1 MKKKIWLLD
10 GGMGQELIKNSKS
23 DPHPLWSTYVMLE
36 EPDLVRK
43 AHVDFI
49 EAGAS
54 VITLNTYSTTP
65 ERLEANDLLDKFSF
79 FQKKAIDLAREAIDH
94 TQKNV
99 LIAGCLPPLVAS
111 YRPDKAPE
119 YDRCVDL
126 YIQIVREQES
136 FVDLFICE
144 TMASIKEA
152 KAAVVAAKTSGKS
165 VWCGLTLEDNEK
177 CELRSGEKLIDSVNE
192 LQSLGQEEFL
202 LNCSF
207 PEVIDKGMKILSQN
221 AKFFGGYGNG
231 FTSIDPLKTAS
242 NVSVLSARTDLGPK
256 KYSEH
261 ALNWAKH
268 GASVIGGCCE
278 IGPRHIKYLYDRLN
292 ENNFEIV
299 TSLS

>member
-152 KAAVVAAKTSGKS
+152 KAAVAAAKTSGKS

-242 NVSVLSARTDLGPK
+242 NVSVLSARTDLGPE
-256 KYSEH
+256 KYSKH
-261 ALNWAKH
+261 ALNWAND
-268 GASVIGGCCE
+268 GASVVGGCCE

-292 ENNFEIV
+292 ENEFEIV

>member
-1 MKKKIWLLD
+1 MTNEIILLD
-10 GGMGQELIKNSKS
+10 GGMGQELIKQSKS
-23 DPHPLWSTYVMLE
+23 DPHPLWSTYVMSE

-65 ERLEANDLLDKFSF
+65 ERLEANDLLGKFSF
-79 FQKKAIDLAREAIDH
+79 FHKKAIDLAREAIDH

-119 YDRCVDL
+119 YDKCVDL

-152 KAAVVAAKTSGKS
+152 KAAVVAARTSGKT

-177 CELRSGEKLIDSVNE
+177 CELRSGEKLMDSVNE

-221 AKFFGGYGNG
+221 AKFYGGYGNG
-231 FTSIDPLKTAS
+231 FTSIEPLKTAS
-242 NVSVLSARTDLGPK
+242 NVSVLSARTDLGPE

-261 ALNWAKH
+261 ALNWAKN
-268 GASVIGGCCE
+268 GASVVGGCCE
-278 IGPRHIKYLYDRLN
+278 IGPHHIKYLYDRLN
-292 ENNFEIV
+292 QNNFEIV

>member
-152 KAAVVAAKTSGKS
+152 KAAVAAAKTSGKS

-242 NVSVLSARTDLGPK
+242 NVSVLSARTDLGPE
-256 KYSEH
+256 KYSKH
-261 ALNWAKH
+261 ALIWAND
-268 GASVIGGCCE
+268 GASVVGGCCE

-292 ENNFEIV
+292 ENEFEIV

>member
-94 TQKNV
+94 TKKNV

-152 KAAVVAAKTSGKS
+152 KAAVAAAKTSGKS

-242 NVSVLSARTDLGPK
+242 NVSVLSARTDLGPE
-256 KYSEH
+256 KYSKH
-261 ALNWAKH
+261 ALNWAND
-268 GASVIGGCCE
+268 GASVVGGCCE

-292 ENNFEIV
+292 ENDFEIV

>member
-65 ERLEANDLLDKFSF
+65 ERLEANDLLGKFSF
-79 FQKKAIDLAREAIDH
+79 FQKRAIDLAREAIDH

-119 YDRCVDL
+119 YDKCVDL

-152 KAAVVAAKTSGKS
+152 KAAVVAARTSGKS

-192 LQSLGQEEFL
+192 LRSLGQEEFL

-221 AKFFGGYGNG
+221 AKFYGGYGNG
-231 FTSIDPLKTAS
+231 FTSIEPLKTAS
-242 NVSVLSARTDLGPK
+242 NVSVLSARTDLGPE

-261 ALNWAKH
+261 ALNWAKN
-268 GASVIGGCCE
+268 GASVVGGCCE
-278 IGPRHIKYLYDRLN
+278 IGPHHIKYLCDRLN

>member
-1 MKKKIWLLD
+1 MKKEIILLD
-10 GGMGQELIKNSKS
+10 GGMGQELIKKSKS
-23 DPHPLWSTYVMLE
+23 APHPLWSTYVMSE
-36 EPDLVRK
+36 EPELVKK

-65 ERLEANDLLDKFSF
+65 ERLEANDLLAKFSF

-111 YRPDKAPE
+111 YRPDKAPD

-126 YIQIVREQES
+126 YIQIVQEQES

-152 KAAVVAAKTSGKS
+152 KAAVVAARTSGKS

-177 CELRSGEKLIDSVNE
+177 CELRSGEKLIESVNE

-231 FTSIDPLKTAS
+231 FTSIEPLKTAS

-261 ALNWAKH
+261 ALSWAKH

-278 IGPRHIKYLYDRLN
+278 IGPLHIKYLYDRLN

>member
-242 NVSVLSARTDLGPK
+242 NVSVLSARTDLGPE
-256 KYSEH
+256 KYSKH
-261 ALNWAKH
+261 ALNWAND
-268 GASVIGGCCE
+268 GASVVGGCCE

>member
-1 MKKKIWLLD
+1 MTNEIILLD
-10 GGMGQELIKNSKS
+10 GGMGQELIKQSKS
-23 DPHPLWSTYVMLE
+23 DPHPLWSTYVMLQ

-65 ERLEANDLLDKFSF
+65 ERLEANDLLGKFSF
-79 FQKKAIDLAREAIDH
+79 FQKRAIDLAREAIDH
-94 TQKNV
+94 TQTNV

-119 YDRCVDL
+119 YDKCVDL

-152 KAAVVAAKTSGKS
+152 RAAVVAARTSGKS

-221 AKFFGGYGNG
+221 AKFYGGYGNG
-231 FTSIDPLKTAS
+231 FTSIEPLKTAS
-242 NVSVLSARTDLGPK
+242 NVSVLSARTDLGPE

-268 GASVIGGCCE
+268 GASVVGGCCE
-278 IGPRHIKYLYDRLN
+278 IGPRHIKYLYNRLN

>member
-65 ERLEANDLLDKFSF
+65 ERLEANDLLGKFSF
-79 FQKKAIDLAREAIDH
+79 FHKKAIDLAREAIDH

-119 YDRCVDL
+119 YERCIDL

-152 KAAVVAAKTSGKS
+152 KAAVAAAKTSGKS

-242 NVSVLSARTDLGPK
+242 NVSVLSARTDLGPE

-268 GASVIGGCCE
+268 GASVVGGCCE

-292 ENNFEIV
+292 QNNFEIV

>member
-65 ERLEANDLLDKFSF
+65 ERLEANDLLGKFSF

-94 TQKNV
+94 TEKNV

-126 YIQIVREQES
+126 YIQIVREQEN

-152 KAAVVAAKTSGKS
+152 KAAVAAAKTSGKS

-242 NVSVLSARTDLGPK
+242 NVSVLSARTDLGPE
-256 KYSEH
+256 KYSKH
-261 ALNWAKH
+261 ALNWAND
-268 GASVIGGCCE
+268 GASVVGGCCE

-292 ENNFEIV
+292 ENDFEIV

>member
-1 MKKKIWLLD
+1 MLLD

-23 DPHPLWSTYVMLE
+23 APHPLWSTYVMLE

-54 VITLNTYSTTP
+54 IITLNTYSTTP

-99 LIAGCLPPLVAS
+99 LLAGCLPPLVAS

-119 YDRCVDL
+119 YDECVDL

-152 KAAVVAAKTSGKS
+152 KAAVMAARTSGKT

-177 CELRSGEKLIDSVNE
+177 CKLRSGENLIDSVNE
-192 LQSLGQEEFL
+192 LKSLGQEEFL

-221 AKFFGGYGNG
+221 AKFYGGYGNG
-231 FTSIDPLKTAS
+231 FTSIEPLKTAS
-242 NVSVLSARTDLGPK
+242 NVSVLSARTDLGPE

-261 ALNWAKH
+261 ALSWAKY
-268 GASVIGGCCE
+268 GASVVGGCCE
-278 IGPRHIKYLYDRLN
+278 IGPDHIKYLYERLN

>member
-65 ERLEANDLLDKFSF
+65 ERLEANDLLGKFSF
-79 FQKKAIDLAREAIDH
+79 FHKKAIDLAREAIDH

-119 YDRCVDL
+119 YERCIDL

-152 KAAVVAAKTSGKS
+152 KAAVAAAKTSGKS

-242 NVSVLSARTDLGPK
+242 NVSVLSARTDLGPE

-268 GASVIGGCCE
+268 GASVVGGCCE

>member
-65 ERLEANDLLDKFSF
+65 ERLQANDLLGKFSF

-152 KAAVVAAKTSGKS
+152 KAAVVAARTSGKS

-177 CELRSGEKLIDSVNE
+177 CELRSGEKLKDSVNE

-231 FTSIDPLKTAS
+231 FTSIEPLKTAS
-242 NVSVLSARTDLGPK
+242 NVSVLSARTDLGPRE
-256 KYSEH
+256 YSKH
-261 ALNWAKH
+261 ALNWAKQ
-268 GASVIGGCCE
+268 GASVVGGCCE

-292 ENNFEIV
+292 KNNFEIV

>member
-79 FQKKAIDLAREAIDH
+79 FQKKAINLAREAIDH
-94 TQKNV
+94 TKKNV

-152 KAAVVAAKTSGKS
+152 KAAVAAAKTSGKS

-207 PEVIDKGMKILSQN
+207 PEVIDKGMKILSKN

-242 NVSVLSARTDLGPK
+242 NVSVLSARTDLGPE
-256 KYSEH
+256 KYSKH
-261 ALNWAKH
+261 ALNWAND
-268 GASVIGGCCE
+268 GASVVGGCCE

-292 ENNFEIV
+292 ENDFEIV

>member
-79 FQKKAIDLAREAIDH
+79 FQKKAINLAREAIDH
-94 TQKNV
+94 TKKNV

-152 KAAVVAAKTSGKS
+152 KAAVAAAKTSGKS

-207 PEVIDKGMKILSQN
+207 PEVND
-221 AKFFGGYGNG
+221 
-231 FTSIDPLKTAS
+231 
-242 NVSVLSARTDLGPK
+242 
-256 KYSEH
+256 
-261 ALNWAKH
+261 
-268 GASVIGGCCE
+268 
-278 IGPRHIKYLYDRLN
+278 
-292 ENNFEIV
+292 
-299 TSLS
+299 

>member
-1 MKKKIWLLD
+1 
-10 GGMGQELIKNSKS
+10 
-23 DPHPLWSTYVMLE
+23 MLE

-43 AHVDFI
+43 AHVNFI

-65 ERLEANDLLDKFSF
+65 ERLEANDLLGKFSF
-79 FQKKAIDLAREAIDH
+79 FHKKAIDLAREAIDH

-111 YRPDKAPE
+111 YRPDRAPN

-126 YIQIVREQES
+126 YMQIVREQES

-152 KAAVVAAKTSGKS
+152 KAAVVAARTSGKS

-221 AKFFGGYGNG
+221 AKFYGGYGNG
-231 FTSIDPLKTAS
+231 FTSIEPLKTAS
-242 NVSVLSARTDLGPK
+242 NVSVLSARTDLGPE
-256 KYSEH
+256 KYSRH
-261 ALNWAKH
+261 ALSWAKH
-268 GASVIGGCCE
+268 GASVVGGCCE
-278 IGPRHIKYLYDRLN
+278 IGPDHIKYLYDRLN

>member
-65 ERLEANDLLDKFSF
+65 ERLEANDLLAKFSF

-111 YRPDKAPE
+111 YRPDKAPD

-126 YIQIVREQES
+126 YIQIVQEQES

-152 KAAVVAAKTSGKS
+152 KAAVVAARTSGKS

-221 AKFFGGYGNG
+221 TKFYGGYGNG
-231 FTSIDPLKTAS
+231 FTSIEPLKTAS
-242 NVSVLSARTDLGPK
+242 NVSVLSARTDLGPE

-261 ALNWAKH
+261 ALKWAKH
-268 GASVIGGCCE
+268 GASVVGGCCE

>member
-43 AHVDFI
+43 AHIDFI

-65 ERLEANDLLDKFSF
+65 ERLEANDLLGKFSF

-111 YRPDKAPE
+111 YRPDRAPN

-126 YIQIVREQES
+126 YMQIVREQES

-152 KAAVVAAKTSGKS
+152 KAAVVAARTSGKS

-192 LQSLGQEEFL
+192 LRSLGQEEFL

-221 AKFFGGYGNG
+221 AKFYGGYGNG
-231 FTSIDPLKTAS
+231 FTSIEPLKTAS
-242 NVSVLSARTDLGPK
+242 NVSVLSARTDLGPE

-268 GASVIGGCCE
+268 GASVVGGCCE

-292 ENNFEIV
+292 QNNFEIV

>member
-65 ERLEANDLLDKFSF
+65 ERLEANDLLGKFSF

-99 LIAGCLPPLVAS
+99 LLAGCLPPLVAS

-119 YDRCVDL
+119 YDKCVDL

-152 KAAVVAAKTSGKS
+152 KAAVVAAKTSGKA

-177 CELRSGEKLIDSVNE
+177 CELRSGEKLMDSVNE

-207 PEVIDKGMKILSQN
+207 PEVIDKGMKVLSQN
-221 AKFFGGYGNG
+221 AKFYGGYGNG
-231 FTSIDPLKTAS
+231 FTSIEPLKTAS
-242 NVSVLSARTDLGPK
+242 NVSVLSARTDLGPE

-268 GASVIGGCCE
+268 GASVVGGCCE

-292 ENNFEIV
+292 QNNFEIV

>member
-10 GGMGQELIKNSKS
+10 GGMGQELIRNAKS

-126 YIQIVREQES
+126 YIQIVREQEN

-152 KAAVVAAKTSGKS
+152 RAAVVAARTSGKS

-192 LQSLGQEEFL
+192 LRSLGQEEFL

-207 PEVIDKGMKILSQN
+207 PEVIDKGIEILSQS
-221 AKFFGGYGNG
+221 AKFYGGYGNG
-231 FTSIDPLKTAS
+231 FTSIEPLKTAS
-242 NVSVLSARTDLGPK
+242 NVSVLSARTDLGPE

-268 GASVIGGCCE
+268 GASVVGGCCE
-278 IGPRHIKYLYDRLN
+278 IGPHHIKYLYDRLN

>member
-152 KAAVVAAKTSGKS
+152 KAAVAAAKTSGKS

-261 ALNWAKH
+261 ALNWAKY